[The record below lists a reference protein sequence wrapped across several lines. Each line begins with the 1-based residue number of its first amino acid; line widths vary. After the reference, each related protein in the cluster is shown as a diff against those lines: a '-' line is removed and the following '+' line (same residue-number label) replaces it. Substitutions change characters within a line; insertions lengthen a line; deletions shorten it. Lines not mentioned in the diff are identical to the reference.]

1 MKRVL
6 SIVAASSIAI
16 SSGVAA
22 QAEQA
27 EVVETAV
34 EESAGAAAEATA
46 EAATEA
52 AAVPVAK
59 TVTVPA
65 DTIVVVTPT
74 EEITSKKM
82 KEGTERNFRVAEAV
96 VSDGV
101 TVIPLNSPVVGTV
114 SWRTGKGIFG
124 KSAKFE
130 ITFDTVTV
138 DGTEYSLR
146 GKHRQEGRGNTA
158 AALLVSGIITG
169 RSAVM
174 VPGQLVNAFVEK
186 DITVTQ

>member
-6 SIVAASSIAI
+6 SVIAASSIAI

-22 QAEQA
+22 QTEQA
-27 EVVETAV
+27 EVVQTVVEEAETAV
-34 EESAGAAAEATA
+34 AAPA
-46 EAATEA
+46 
-52 AAVPVAK
+52 AK
-59 TVTVPA
+59 TITIPA
-65 DTIVVVTPT
+65 DTIVVVTPI

-82 KEGTERNFRVAEAV
+82 KEGTTRNFRVAEAV
-96 VSDGV
+96 SEDGV
-101 TVIPLNSPVVGTV
+101 TVIPLNSPVIGTV

-130 ITFDTVTV
+130 ITFDKVTV
-138 DGTEYSLR
+138 NGTEYSLR

-174 VPGQLVNAFVEK
+174 VPGQLVTAFVEK